1 MFELTTDHGKKGLNV
16 VIKKSITNYD
26 QAVEYIYDVP
36 RFTKKNT
43 LEDTKDFLKKLGHPD
58 RDLSII
64 HVAGT
69 NGKGSTCAYIKSILE
84 AAGKKVA
91 LFTSPHLVD
100 IRERFVVGDKTVS
113 KEVFLKAFLQIYNRL
128 NWEALEAGY
137 GYHPTYFEF
146 LFFMAMLMFREAM
159 PDYCILETGLGGR
172 LDATNAVEN
181 KLLSVITRISV
192 EHVEYLGNTI
202 AAIAGEKA
210 GIMKAGVPVIFTD
223 AEPEATAVFNE
234 KARELS
240 AEVFSVSKRDYA
252 FLKIKNKTIDFSY
265 YSRYDKYIE
274 LRINTMAAY
283 QMENCALAVRAIEVL
298 DKDREI
304 TSRMICEGVYN
315 CFWAGRMEE
324 VCPGVFVDGAHNAD
338 GVRAFLETVSAD
350 KEAKEKIL
358 LFSVV
363 ADKDYG
369 KMLRMIAESSLF
381 GRIVLAHLG
390 NYRAADL
397 AQMVDALGDYPQE
410 CTAQYDTV
418 QEALQRV
425 MEWKTAENHIY
436 IAGSLYLVGEVKE
449 YLKR

>member
-1 MFELTTDHGKKGLNV
+1 
-16 VIKKSITNYD
+16 VIKKSITSYD

-43 LEDTKDFLKKLGHPD
+43 LEDTKAFLKKLGNPD
-58 RDLSII
+58 RELSII

-84 AAGKKVA
+84 AAGKKIA

-100 IRERFVVGDKTVS
+100 IRERFVIGQETVS
-113 KEVFLKAFLQIYNRL
+113 KEAFLEAFLQIYNEL
-128 NWEALEAGY
+128 DWEDLETGG

-146 LFFMAMLMFREAM
+146 LFFMAMLMFREAK

-181 KLLSVITRISV
+181 KLLSVITRISL
-192 EHVEYLGNTI
+192 EHVEYLGDTI

-210 GIMKAGVPVIFTD
+210 GIMKNGVPVIFTD
-223 AEPEATAVFNE
+223 VEREATAVFYE

-240 AEVFSVSKRDYA
+240 AEVFPVSKRDYA

-298 DKDREI
+298 DKEREI
-304 TSRMICEGVYN
+304 TPQMIRTGVWN

-324 VCPGVFVDGAHNAD
+324 LQPGVFVDGAHNAD
-338 GVRAFLETVSAD
+338 GVRAFLDTVAMNKD
-350 KEAKEKIL
+350 TDEKIL

-363 ADKDYG
+363 ADKDYE
-369 KMLRMIAESSLF
+369 KMLRMIANSSLF
-381 GRIVLAHLG
+381 DKIVLTHLR
-390 NYRAADL
+390 NERAAEL
-397 AQMVDALGDYPQE
+397 EKMNGILCDYPQE
-410 CTAQYDTV
+410 CVEQYDTV

-425 MEWKTAENHIY
+425 LEMKNAENCIY
-436 IAGSLYLVGEVKE
+436 IAGSLYLVGEIKE
-449 YLKR
+449 YMKR